1 MVVTNRPFSKPRRV
15 WNAELISA
23 PPRALPFAAP
33 DCWSRIAAMTM
44 TESIICAYGSTVET
58 VLMRERISR
67 GRFLGNFYK
76 ELLWGK

>member
-1 MVVTNRPFSKPRRV
+1 
-15 WNAELISA
+15 
-23 PPRALPFAAP
+23 
-33 DCWSRIAAMTM
+33 MTM